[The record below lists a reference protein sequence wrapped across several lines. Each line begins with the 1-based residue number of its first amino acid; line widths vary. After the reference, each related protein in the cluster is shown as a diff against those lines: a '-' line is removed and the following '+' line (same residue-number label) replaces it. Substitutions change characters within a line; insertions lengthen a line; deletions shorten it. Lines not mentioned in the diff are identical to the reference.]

1 MDELEYINDATHP
14 GEFIREELDERG
26 WSQRDLAFIL
36 GVAENSITQL
46 LNGKK
51 GISTEM
57 ALALADAFSVSAD
70 FFNNLQ
76 WAYDKSRA
84 RQVAPDVSRKARMQS
99 VYPLREM
106 IKRGW
111 IEETDTATLEA
122 QLACFFNVPSLD
134 EVPHLA
140 HAAKKTAYD
149 EVQPNQLAWLF
160 RVKQMA
166 KEQLVPEFSEKK
178 LIDATNN
185 LSRFMADPEELRHI
199 PRILQECGVRFVIVE
214 ALPSSKIDGVCFW
227 LDKKS
232 PVIGLS
238 TRHDRIDN
246 FWFVLRHEIEHVLK
260 RHGQEAEIIDSDL
273 DSDDPSGVNNIP
285 DEERIANAAAANF
298 CVPISELDSFFTR
311 KFPLFSERDILGFS
325 GRLGRHPGIVVGQIQ
340 KKTGRWNFLRKHL
353 VKVRHYIAP
362 SALVDG
368 WGHIAPVNL

>member
-1 MDELEYINDATHP
+1 MEELEYINDATHP
-14 GEFIREELDERG
+14 GEFIREELEERG

-36 GVAENSITQL
+36 GVAENSVTQL

-57 ALALADAFSVSAD
+57 ALSLADAFNVSAD

-84 RQVAPDVSRKARMQS
+84 RQVAPDVARKARMQS

-122 QLACFFNVPSLD
+122 QLACFFNVANLD

-160 RVKQMA
+160 RVKQLA
-166 KEQLVPEFSEKK
+166 REQIVSEFSEKK
-178 LIDATNN
+178 LADATNE
-185 LSRFMADPEELRHI
+185 LSRLMTEPEDIRHI

-246 FWFVLRHEIEHVLK
+246 FWFVLRHEIEHVLQK
-260 RHGQEAEIIDSDL
+260 HGQESEIIDSDL
-273 DSDDPSGVNNIP
+273 DADVVGGEGNFPE
-285 DEERIANAAAANF
+285 EERVANATAVNF
-298 CVPISELDSFFTR
+298 CVPKSELESFFTR

-325 GRLGRHPGIVVGQIQ
+325 GRIGRHPGIIIGQIQ
-340 KKTGRWNFLRKHL
+340 KRTGRWNFLRKYL
-353 VKVRHYIAP
+353 VKVRQYIAP

-368 WGHIAPVNL
+368 WGQIAPVNL